1 MIKVALK
8 GLAGR
13 KVRALLTALAVVI
26 GVSMVSGTF
35 VLTDTMKKAFDGIFT
50 ESYEGTDAV
59 INGKQLVEFSSGG
72 RATVDASL
80 LEKVSSLESVEAA
93 AGSLQDLQ
101 NNSNSAKLLDRD
113 GQIIGRQGDT
123 LGVGIDDAGRQFS
136 PLELKQGEW
145 PRGDGEIV
153 LDAGTA
159 SKHGFGVGDTIRA
172 AGSGPAKPFTVTGVA
187 SYGSVDSLGGASLAV
202 FDLPTAQELFAK
214 QGQYDSISVKAADG
228 VTPEALTREIQPL
241 LPASAEVKTGAAQAE
256 ADSKDTNESLK
267 FITYFLLGF
276 GGIALFVGAFVILNT
291 LSITVAQRSREFA
304 TLRTLGASRRQ
315 VMRSVV
321 LEGLVVGV
329 VASVLG
335 LVLGLGIAKG
345 MSALFAAMG
354 LDLPESGTV
363 LQSRTIIVSLLTGTV
378 VTLVASVVPALRA
391 TRVPPISAVREGST
405 ATQAGPGRKPYSAAA
420 VVGVSLASLGI
431 GLFGGVSGGL
441 VALTLA
447 VGVLTL
453 FVGIAMLAPRLVK
466 PIAALVGLPAARL
479 GGSAGRLARE
489 NSVRNP
495 GRTASTAAALMIG
508 LALVTFVAMIGSGLR
523 TSTVDSVKQQVDAD
537 YVVTAKEGGGS
548 FPAASDK
555 AIAGAEGVERIS
567 GVRADT
573 GMVAG
578 EETRVSGIDPAS
590 IGRFYNYTWT
600 HGSLAGMDDRG
611 AIVSDRYAAQ
621 HSLKVGSP
629 LTVQSSSGEKLAV
642 RVTGIYDAPNMDA
655 LLGDVSISQTAFDGA
670 FARPQ
675 NQFTFVAGSSE
686 AALAGSIGDYPD
698 AKLTTETEFTK
709 SRTDGLAMILKLL
722 YVLLGFSVVVSLF
735 GMVNTLVLAVYERTR
750 ELGMLR
756 AVGMTRRQARRMI
769 RHESIITA
777 LIGAAMGIPL
787 GIFLSALVTQAL
799 SEYGIGMSLPAAE
812 LVAFTTVAVI
822 AGVLAAIVPA
832 RRASRIDVLNALQ
845 YE

>member
-35 VLTDTMKKAFDGIFT
+35 VLTDTMQKAFDGIFE

-59 INGKQLVEFSSGG
+59 VNGRQLVEFSSGG

-80 LEKVSSLESVEAA
+80 LKQIKDLPSVDAA

-101 NNSNSAKLLDRD
+101 NNSNAAKLFDQD
-113 GQIIGRQGDT
+113 GNVIGRQGET
-123 LGVGIDDAGRQFS
+123 MGVGIDDSGRQFS
-136 PLELKQGEW
+136 PLKLKQGGW
-145 PRGDGEIV
+145 AHGDHEIV

-159 SKHGFGVGDTIRA
+159 SKNGFDVGDTIRA
-172 AGSGPAKPFTVTGVA
+172 AGAGPADPYTITGVA
-187 SYGSVDSLGGASLAV
+187 TYGSIDSLGGASLAI
-202 FDLPTAQELFAK
+202 FDLPTAQKLFKK
-214 QGQYDSISVKAADG
+214 QGQFDSISVKASDG
-228 VTPEALTREIQPL
+228 VSPAALTRDIKPL
-241 LPASAEVKTGAAQAE
+241 LPKTADVKTGDAQAA
-256 ADSKDTNESLK
+256 ADSKDVNESLK

-276 GGIALFVGAFVILNT
+276 GGLALFVGAFVILNT

-321 LEGLVVGV
+321 LEGLVVGLL
-329 VASVLG
+329 ASVIG
-335 LVLGLGIAKG
+335 LLFGLGIAKG
-345 MSALFAAMG
+345 MSTLFSAMG
-354 LDLPESGTV
+354 VDLPESGTV
-363 LQSRTIIVSLLTGTV
+363 LATRTIVVSMLTGTL
-378 VTLVASVVPALRA
+378 VTLVASIVPALRA

-405 ATQAGPGRKPYSAAA
+405 ATVSGPERKPVAALLVIA
-420 VVGVSLASLGI
+420 FSLASLAI

-441 VALTLA
+441 IALTLG
-447 VGVLTL
+447 VGVLSL
-453 FVGIAMLAPRLVK
+453 FVGIAMFASRLVK
-466 PIAALVGLPAARL
+466 PLASVVGLPAARF

-508 LALVTFVAMIGSGLR
+508 LALVTVVAMLGAGLQGS
-523 TSTVDSVKQQVDAD
+523 TESAAKKQINAE
-537 YVVTAKEGGGS
+537 YVVTAKEGGGA
-548 FPAASDK
+548 FPAASD
-555 AIAGAEGVERIS
+555 ASLAGAAKTIS
-567 GVRADT
+567 AVRSDT
-573 GMVAG
+573 AKVAG
-578 EETRVSGIDPAS
+578 SESPVSGIDAKT
-590 IGRFYNYTWT
+590 IAEFYKFDWT
-600 HGSLAGMDDRG
+600 SGSLAGLDEGG
-611 AIVSDRYAAQ
+611 AIVSKGFAEGHD
-621 HSLKVGSP
+621 LKVGSTF
-629 LTVQSSSGEKLAV
+629 TVQSSSGQTLKP
-642 RVTGIYDAPNMDA
+642 RVVGIHEPPKMDS
-655 LLGDVSISQTAFDGA
+655 LLGDVAVSQKAFDGT

-675 NQFTFVAGSSE
+675 NLFTFVDGSSK
-686 AALAGSIGDYPD
+686 AALGKAMAGYPD
-698 AKLTTETEFTK
+698 AKVTTSAEFSK
-709 SRTDGLAMILKLL
+709 SRADGLKMILKML

-769 RHESIITA
+769 RHESVITA

-799 SEYGIGMSLPAAE
+799 SKYGVGLQVPVAE
-812 LVAFTTVAVI
+812 LVAFTTVAII
-822 AGVLAAIVPA
+822 AGVLAAIIPS
-832 RRASRIDVLNALQ
+832 RRASRIDVLAALQ